1 MNSMIANEIRQS
13 VALMRKIVTV
23 WRELRCARTR
33 APALR
38 HELRYLRVCSSQ
50 RRTCMAVPAWT
61 RRGALGAMALPFV
74 GALGSLGAC
83 STPLPLTGR
92 PTTIDTAAERRLL
105 QSAEVHG
112 LDAYRRITDINI
124 AYDGQWRPLINGIQ
138 PEVVDAGFR
147 GNSQERLMPALG
159 INAQH
164 YQGPKGR
171 KFVAWRR
178 GADRSGDGQVGVWF
192 NGQPSGDKA
201 MLTAA
206 ALVAEVYG
214 LFLLG
219 PLWLMDAGR
228 GQRSGRVSAL
238 QLASTEN
245 VDGDICDV
253 LQAWL
258 VPGWGLSAVDRVAL
272 CISRAD
278 HVTRRMRFTLEG
290 FAGTQ
295 GAVAETDTYD
305 HQQRHGV
312 LWPMRSF
319 ERVVHPIAVPAHDWR
334 ITGLDINRG
343 YGASALSGPQFSGA
357 ALAPAKPV

>member
-1 MNSMIANEIRQS
+1 
-13 VALMRKIVTV
+13 
-23 WRELRCARTR
+23 
-33 APALR
+33 
-38 HELRYLRVCSSQ
+38 
-50 RRTCMAVPAWT
+50 MAVPAWT
-61 RRGALGAMALPFV
+61 RRGALGAMSTIALPFV
-74 GALGSLGAC
+74 GSLAAC

-92 PTTIDTAAERRLL
+92 PGSVDAAAVRRLL

-147 GNSQERLMPALG
+147 GSSQERLMPAQG
-159 INAQH
+159 INAQL
-164 YQGPKGR
+164 YTGPKGR
-171 KFVAWRR
+171 KFVAWQR
-178 GADRSGDGQVGVWF
+178 GAGPAGGGQVDIWF
-192 NGQPSGDKA
+192 NSHASNDKA

-206 ALVAEVYG
+206 ALVADVYG

-219 PLWLMDAGR
+219 PLWLMDQGT

-238 QLASTEN
+238 HMASTEN

-253 LQAWL
+253 LQAWMA
-258 VPGWGLSAVDRVAL
+258 PGWGLSTLDRVAL

-319 ERVVHPIAVPAHDWR
+319 ERVVHPIPVPAHDWR

-343 YGASALSGPQFSGA
+343 YDARAISGPEFSGA
-357 ALAPAKPV
+357 AAAPAKPI

>member
-1 MNSMIANEIRQS
+1 MDRIIWSRRH
-13 VALMRKIVTV
+13 AL
-23 WRELRCARTR
+23 A
-33 APALR
+33 
-38 HELRYLRVCSSQ
+38 
-50 RRTCMAVPAWT
+50 AV
-61 RRGALGAMALPFV
+61 ALPFT
-74 GALGSLGAC
+74 GLLGAC

-92 PTTIDTAAERRLL
+92 PGTIDAAAQQRLL

-124 AYDGQWRPLINGIQ
+124 AYDGQWRPLINRIQ

-147 GNSQERLMPALG
+147 GSSQERLLLAAG

-171 KFVAWRR
+171 KFVSWQR
-178 GADRSGDGQVGVWF
+178 GGGQAGDGKVDIWF
-192 NGQPSGDKA
+192 NGQPSNEQA

-206 ALVAEVYG
+206 ALVAEIYG

-219 PLWLMDAGR
+219 PLWLMDPGT
-228 GQRSGRVSAL
+228 GQRSSRVTAL

-258 VPGWGLSAVDRVAL
+258 APGWGLSKLDRVAL

-278 HVTRRMRFTLEG
+278 NITRRMRFTLEG
-290 FAGTQ
+290 FAGTK

-319 ERVVHPIAVPAHDWR
+319 ERVLHPIALPAHDWR

-343 YGASALSGPQFSGA
+343 YDASALRGPEFSGA
-357 ALAPAKPV
+357 AAAPAKPV